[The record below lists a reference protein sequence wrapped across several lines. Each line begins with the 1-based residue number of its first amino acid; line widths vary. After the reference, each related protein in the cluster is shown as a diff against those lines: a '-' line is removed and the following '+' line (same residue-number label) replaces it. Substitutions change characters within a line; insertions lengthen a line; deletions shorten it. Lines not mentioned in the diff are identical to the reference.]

1 MALRLVL
8 AFAVSLWVGCSLC
21 REREGMCGPQGVG
34 GVLAEGHCED
44 WIGMRGIFWVGW
56 EPTGLLYAHWW
67 ERITIPLHRWGN

>member
-21 REREGMCGPQGVG
+21 REREGMCGPQGLE

-44 WIGMRGIFWVGW
+44 WIGMPWNILGRLGAHRPSVCPLVG
-56 EPTGLLYAHWW
+56 ENYYPIA
-67 ERITIPLHRWGN
+67 